1 LFGLK
6 TRKPSK
12 HKSFERQI
20 NYRFKNYDRFK
31 IAFTHRSVKSASSKN
46 YERLEFLGDAV
57 IDLVVSRFVMHE
69 FPEGDEGLLTKKR
82 SALVQQSFLASMGEM
97 LGLLNHLTIDPTVNI
112 NHKKVAS
119 KQQAN
124 LFEALIGAI
133 YLDGGL
139 DPCRKLIS
147 STIWAHRQE
156 AWKVIN
162 YKGQLIEYCH
172 SNGHSSPVFHVVNIT
187 GPEHEKLYEVHV
199 SIGDK
204 TYPPGFESN
213 KKSAEQAAAEQ
224 ALAVLN
230 Y

>member
-1 LFGLK
+1 MFRFIF
-6 TRKPSK
+6 RKSNRFR
-12 HKSFERQI
+12 SFERQI
-20 NYRFKNYDRFK
+20 KYHFKNYDRLET
-31 IAFTHRSVKSASSKN
+31 AFTHRSLKSDTRKN

-57 IDLVVSRFVMHE
+57 VDIIVSQLVMQE

-82 SALVQQSFLASMGEM
+82 SALVQQSFLSTIGEM
-97 LGLLNHLTIDPTVNI
+97 LGLLQYLNTDPTVNI
-112 NHKKVAS
+112 NHKKVAI

-139 DPCRKLIS
+139 KPCKILIKN
-147 STIWAHRQE
+147 TIWAHRRE
-156 AWKVIN
+156 AWKIIN

-172 SNGHSSPVFHVVNIT
+172 SNGRPNPIFNVVNIT

-199 SIGDK
+199 TIGKK

-213 KKSAEQAAAEQ
+213 KKAAEQVAAEQ
-224 ALAVLN
+224 ALSVLT